1 MILRRKTMQTPSEAV
16 WKLCKGIDENEKV
29 GQTWLM
35 TKSNQAYP
43 TDLNDTEWRQ
53 IAPYLPGA
61 KPTGRPREIAWRE
74 IMNGIFYMVKN
85 GCVWRALPHD
95 LPAWQT
101 VYYYFRLFQ
110 KSQLW
115 EKLNTI
121 IREGVRVKEGRE
133 PQASAMIIDSQSA
146 KSAEGGEKIGFD
158 GGKLVK
164 GRKRNLITDTIGLV
178 VLAKVTAANVQD
190 VHAGKQI
197 LTELKKRTELII
209 RLRKIFADGGYRG
222 ELIDWVKDQLHSEME
237 IVLKLGEQKGF
248 QVLPKRWVI
257 ERTNA
262 WVTRNRRMAR
272 DYERLPET
280 SESFIYILMIRLGLR
295 RLVRT

>member
-1 MILRRKTMQTPSEAV
+1 
-16 WKLCKGIDENEKV
+16 
-29 GQTWLM
+29 M
-35 TKSNQAYP
+35 TKSKQAYP
-43 TDLNDTEWRQ
+43 TDLNDTEWKQ
-53 IAPYLPGA
+53 IAPYLPEP
-61 KPTGRPREIAWRE
+61 KPTGRPREIPWRE
-74 IMNGIFYMVKN
+74 IMNGMFYVVKN

-110 KSQLW
+110 KSRLW
-115 EKLNTI
+115 ENLNTI
-121 IREGVRVKEGRE
+121 IRERVRVKEGRE

-197 LTELKKRTELII
+197 LIELKERTKLIT

-222 ELIDWVKDQLHSEME
+222 ELVNWIKNELHAEME
-237 IVLKLGEQKGF
+237 IVLKLGDKKGF
-248 QVLPKRWVI
+248 QGLPKRWVV

-272 DYERLPET
+272 DYERLAET
-280 SESFIYILMIRLGLR
+280 SEAFIYILMIRLGLR
-295 RLVRT
+295 RLAQI

>member
-1 MILRRKTMQTPSEAV
+1 
-16 WKLCKGIDENEKV
+16 
-29 GQTWLM
+29 M
-35 TKSNQAYP
+35 TKSKQAYP
-43 TDLNDTEWRQ
+43 TDLNDTEWVQ
-53 IAPYLPGA
+53 IAPYLPEA
-61 KPTGRPREIAWRE
+61 KSTGRPREIPWRE
-74 IMNGIFYMVKN
+74 IMNGMFYMVKN

-110 KSQLW
+110 KSLLW
-115 EKLNTI
+115 ENLNTI
-121 IREGVRVKEGRE
+121 IRERVRVKEGRE

-146 KSAEGGEKIGFD
+146 KSAEGGEKVGFD

-197 LTELKKRTELII
+197 LIELKKRTELIT

-222 ELIDWVKDQLHSEME
+222 ELVNWVKNELHAEME
-237 IVLKLGEQKGF
+237 IVLKLGDKKGF

-272 DYERLPET
+272 DYERLTET
-280 SESFIYILMIRLGLR
+280 SEAFIYILMIRLGLR
-295 RLVRT
+295 RLTPI

>member
-1 MILRRKTMQTPSEAV
+1 
-16 WKLCKGIDENEKV
+16 
-29 GQTWLM
+29 M

-43 TDLNDTEWRQ
+43 TDLNDTEWMQ
-53 IAPYLPGA
+53 IAPYLPEP
-61 KPTGRPREIAWRE
+61 KTTGRPREIAWRE
-74 IMNGIFYMVKN
+74 IMNGMFYMVKN
-85 GCVWRALPHD
+85 GCVWRALPND

-101 VYYYFRLFQ
+101 FYYYFRYFGKNEL
-110 KSQLW
+110 L

-121 IREGVRVKEGRE
+121 IRERVRIKEGRE
-133 PQASAMIIDSQSA
+133 PQASAMIIDSQSV
-146 KSAEGGEKIGFD
+146 KSVEGGEKIGFD

-178 VLAKVTAANVQD
+178 VLARVTAANVQD

-197 LTELKKRTELII
+197 LVDLKKRTILIT

-222 ELIDWVKDQLHSEME
+222 ELLEWVTAELQAEME
-237 IVLKLGEQKGF
+237 IVLKLGDQKGF

-272 DYERLPET
+272 DYEHLVET
-280 SESFIYILMIRLGLR
+280 SEAFIYVLMIRLGLR
-295 RLVRT
+295 RLART

>member
-1 MILRRKTMQTPSEAV
+1 
-16 WKLCKGIDENEKV
+16 
-29 GQTWLM
+29 M

-43 TDLNDTEWRQ
+43 TDLNDTEWAQ
-53 IAPYLPGA
+53 IAPYLPE
-61 KPTGRPREIAWRE
+61 PSSIGRPREIAWRD

-95 LPAWQT
+95 FPAWQT

-110 KSQLW
+110 KNLLW

-121 IREGVRVKEGRE
+121 IRERVRVKEGRE
-133 PQASAMIIDSQSA
+133 PQASAMIIDSQSI

-158 GGKLVK
+158 GGKLIK
-164 GRKRNLITDTIGLV
+164 GRKRNLITDILGLV

-190 VHAGKQI
+190 VHAGKQT
-197 LTELKKRTELII
+197 LMALKDKAELLI
-209 RLRKIFADGGYRG
+209 RLKKIFADGGYRG
-222 ELIDWVKDQLHSEME
+222 ELVSWVTSELHAEME
-237 IVLKLGEQKGF
+237 IVLKLGNQKGF
-248 QVLPKRWVI
+248 QVLPKRWTV

-262 WVTRNRRMAR
+262 WVSRNRRMAR
-272 DYERLPET
+272 DYERLAET

-295 RLVRT
+295 RLAGTCSSY

>member
-1 MILRRKTMQTPSEAV
+1 
-16 WKLCKGIDENEKV
+16 
-29 GQTWLM
+29 M
-35 TKSNQAYP
+35 TKSKQAYP
-43 TDLNDTEWRQ
+43 TDLNDTEWVQ
-53 IAPYLPGA
+53 IAPYLPEA
-61 KPTGRPREIAWRE
+61 KSTGRPREIPWRE
-74 IMNGIFYMVKN
+74 IMNGMFYMVKN

-110 KSQLW
+110 KSLLW
-115 EKLNTI
+115 ENLNTI
-121 IREGVRVKEGRE
+121 IRERVRVKEGRE

-146 KSAEGGEKIGFD
+146 KSAEGGEKVGFD

-197 LTELKKRTELII
+197 LIELKKRTDLIT

-222 ELIDWVKDQLHSEME
+222 ELVNWVKNELHAEME
-237 IVLKLGEQKGF
+237 IVLKLGDKKGF

-272 DYERLPET
+272 DYERLTET
-280 SESFIYILMIRLGLR
+280 SEAFIYILMIRLGLR
-295 RLVRT
+295 RLTHI

>member
-1 MILRRKTMQTPSEAV
+1 
-16 WKLCKGIDENEKV
+16 
-29 GQTWLM
+29 
-35 TKSNQAYP
+35 
-43 TDLNDTEWRQ
+43 
-53 IAPYLPGA
+53 
-61 KPTGRPREIAWRE
+61 
-74 IMNGIFYMVKN
+74 MVKN
-85 GCVWRALPHD
+85 GCVWRALPQD

-110 KSQLW
+110 KSQQW
-115 EKLNTI
+115 QELNTI

-133 PQASAMIIDSQSA
+133 PQASAIIIDSQSA

-190 VHAGKQI
+190 VHAGKEI
-197 LTELKKRTELII
+197 LSELKKRSELTI
-209 RLRKIFADGGYRG
+209 RLQKIFADGGYRG
-222 ELIDWVKDQLHSEME
+222 ELVNWVKNEFHAEME
-237 IVLKLGEQKGF
+237 IVLKLGDKKGF
-248 QVLPKRWVI
+248 QVLPKRWVV

-262 WVTRNRRMAR
+262 WMTRNRRMAR
-272 DYERLPET
+272 DYERLAAT

-295 RLVRT
+295 HLARI

>member
-1 MILRRKTMQTPSEAV
+1 
-16 WKLCKGIDENEKV
+16 
-29 GQTWLM
+29 M

-43 TDLNDTEWRQ
+43 TDLNDTEWMQ
-53 IAPYLPGA
+53 IAPYLPEP
-61 KPTGRPREIAWRE
+61 KSTGRPRKIPWRE
-74 IMNGIFYMVKN
+74 IMNGIFYIVKN

-101 VYYYFRLFQ
+101 VYYYFRLLRKNQ
-110 KSQLW
+110 MW
-115 EKLNTI
+115 EELNTI
-121 IREGVRVKEGRE
+121 IRERVRVKEGRE
-133 PQASAMIIDSQSA
+133 PQASAMIIDSQSV

-164 GRKRNLITDTIGLV
+164 GRKRNVITDTIGLV

-190 VHAGKQI
+190 VHAGKQT
-197 LTELKKRTELII
+197 LAELKKRTELVT

-222 ELIDWVKDQLHSEME
+222 ELVNWVKDELHSDME
-237 IVLKLGEQKGF
+237 IVLKLADKKGF
-248 QVLPKRWVI
+248 QVLPKRWVV

-262 WVTRNRRMAR
+262 WITRNRRMAR
-272 DYERLPET
+272 DYERLTET
-280 SESFIYILMIRLGLR
+280 SEAFIYILMIRLGLR

>member
-1 MILRRKTMQTPSEAV
+1 
-16 WKLCKGIDENEKV
+16 
-29 GQTWLM
+29 M
-35 TKSNQAYP
+35 TKSKQAYP
-43 TDLNDTEWRQ
+43 TDLNDTEWTQ
-53 IAPYLPGA
+53 IAPYLPEP
-61 KPTGRPREIAWRE
+61 KPTGRPREIPWRE
-74 IMNGIFYMVKN
+74 IMNGMFYMVKN

-115 EKLNTI
+115 ENLNTI
-121 IREGVRVKEGRE
+121 IRERVRVKEGRE

-146 KSAEGGEKIGFD
+146 KSAEGGEKVGFD

-197 LTELKKRTELII
+197 LIELKKRTELIA

-222 ELIDWVKDQLHSEME
+222 ELVNWVKNELHAEME
-237 IVLKLGEQKGF
+237 IVLKLGDKKGF

-272 DYERLPET
+272 DYERLTET
-280 SESFIYILMIRLGLR
+280 SEAFIYILMIRLGLR
-295 RLVRT
+295 RLARI